1 MLAHE
6 RGENVQRQNDHNRQK
21 KLAVINDFCGFG
33 RCSIAAAL
41 PVVSAMHVQCCP
53 LPTAVFSDHTGFES
67 FYRVDFT
74 EHMTPYFAEW
84 EKLGLRFD
92 GIATGY
98 LGSARQIDLVK
109 AFLARFKTE
118 KTKVLV
124 DPVMGDNGRLYPS
137 FAGELAG
144 RMHELLSHAD
154 LLTPNL
160 TEACILSGVPYR
172 EDLSQQEL
180 EALCERLSEG
190 GPSGIVVSG
199 IHLGE
204 EIGNFVWSGGQA
216 ELLTTKRVGPCRSG
230 TGDVFSAI
238 LAADMVNGV
247 ELTRS
252 VQKAADFIAKTMAYT
267 QALGVPETDGIC
279 LEEYL
284 WELGRPEREAIP

>member
-1 MLAHE
+1 MNTKG
-6 RGENVQRQNDHNRQK
+6 GESVQKEINHNWQK

-41 PVVSAMHVQCCP
+41 PVISAMHVQCCP

-74 EHMTPYFAEW
+74 EHMTPYSAEW
-84 EKLGLRFD
+84 EKLSLQFD

-109 AFLARFKTE
+109 DFLTRFKTE

-124 DPVMGDNGRLYPS
+124 DPVMGDYGSLYPS
-137 FAGELAG
+137 FSEELAG
-144 RMHELLSHAD
+144 RMHELLSYAD

-160 TEACILSGVPYR
+160 TEACILAGASFR
-172 EDLSQQEL
+172 EDFSQQEL
-180 EALCERLSEG
+180 EALCETLSES
-190 GPSGIVVSG
+190 GPSSIVVSG
-199 IHLGE
+199 IHLGD
-204 EIGNFVWSGGQA
+204 EIGNFVWSGGKS

-238 LAADMVNGV
+238 LAADLVNGV
-247 ELTRS
+247 PLKAS
-252 VQKAADFIAKTMAYT
+252 VQKAASFISKTMAYT
-267 QALGVPETDGIC
+267 QKLGVPETDGIC
-279 LEEYL
+279 FEQYL
-284 WELGRPEREAIP
+284 WELGKETAT

>member
-1 MLAHE
+1 MNTKG
-6 RGENVQRQNDHNRQK
+6 GESVQKEINHNRQK

-41 PVVSAMHVQCCP
+41 PVISAMHVQCCP

-74 EHMTPYFAEW
+74 EHMTPYSAEW
-84 EKLGLRFD
+84 EKLSLQFD

-109 AFLARFKTE
+109 VFLTRFKTE

-124 DPVMGDNGRLYPS
+124 DPVMGDYGSLYPS
-137 FAGELAG
+137 FSEELAG
-144 RMHELLSHAD
+144 RMHELLSYAD

-160 TEACILSGVPYR
+160 TEACILAGASFR
-172 EDLSQQEL
+172 EDFSQQEL
-180 EALCERLSEG
+180 EALCETLSES
-190 GPSGIVVSG
+190 GPSSIVVSG
-199 IHLGE
+199 IHLGD
-204 EIGNFVWSGGQA
+204 EIGNFVWSGGKS

-238 LAADMVNGV
+238 LAADLVNGV
-247 ELTRS
+247 PLKAS
-252 VQKAADFIAKTMAYT
+252 VQKAASFISKTMAYT
-267 QALGVPETDGIC
+267 QKLGVPETDGIC
-279 LEEYL
+279 FEQYL
-284 WELGRPEREAIP
+284 WELGKETAT

>member
-1 MLAHE
+1 MNTKG
-6 RGENVQRQNDHNRQK
+6 GESVQKEIHHNRQK

-41 PVVSAMHVQCCP
+41 PVISAMHVQCCP

-74 EHMTPYFAEW
+74 EHMTPYSAEW
-84 EKLGLRFD
+84 EKLSIQFD

-109 AFLARFKTE
+109 DFLTRFKTE

-124 DPVMGDNGRLYPS
+124 DPVMGDYGSLYPS
-137 FAGELAG
+137 FSEELAG
-144 RMHELLSHAD
+144 RMHELLSYAD

-160 TEACILSGVPYR
+160 TEACILAGASFR
-172 EDLSQQEL
+172 EDFSQQEL
-180 EALCERLSEG
+180 EALCETLSES
-190 GPSGIVVSG
+190 GPSSIVVSG
-199 IHLGE
+199 IHLGD
-204 EIGNFVWSGGQA
+204 EIGNFVWSDGKS

-238 LAADMVNGV
+238 LAADLVNGV
-247 ELTRS
+247 PLKAS
-252 VQKAADFIAKTMAYT
+252 VQKAADFISKTMAYT
-267 QALGVPETDGIC
+267 QKLGVPETDGIC
-279 LEEYL
+279 FEQYL
-284 WELGRPEREAIP
+284 WELGKETAT